1 MAKSS
6 KPAGGKKPAAK
17 PHGVPSDNAIDAVHI
32 LSGLAELA
40 DKFGLMDD
48 AEDSEAESLGISILR
63 LPHAAGLPL
72 PTRHSEGASGLDLC
86 AAVPAAQPVI
96 LAPGARALIPTGF
109 AIEIPPSFEGQV
121 RPRSGLALKHGVTV
135 LNAPGTIDSDY
146 RGEISV
152 LLINHGTEPF
162 SISRGDRI
170 AQLVFGMIVRAE
182 AVEEATLEESERG
195 SGGFGSTGIKSR
207 KT

>member
-17 PHGVPSDNAIDAVHI
+17 PRGVPSDNAIDAVHI

-170 AQLVFGMIVRAE
+170 AQLVFGMIVRAVP
-182 AVEEATLEESERG
+182 VEEATLEESERG